1 MSTSPLHK
9 SSSHESAVQH
19 VTGVA
24 RYVDDL
30 PEPRNMLVGLPIYS
44 PHARAKIVR
53 RDGTIARMLP
63 GIHAV
68 LFAADVPGD
77 NLIGPIFHDET
88 LFAEDEALC
97 VGHTVALIVGES
109 LAQCRAAAK
118 SLDIGYEVLEPVL
131 TIADAI
137 AAEQFHTQ
145 PHRIARGD
153 VDSAI
158 EAASEVVRGTAS
170 SGGQDHFYLE
180 TQAALALPGEQGEMH
195 VYSSTQHP
203 TEIQKMVA
211 LVLGLNASDVVC
223 EVPRMGGGFGGK
235 ESQATHWAAFA
246 ALGAQVTGRP
256 CKVWL
261 DRDRDMVQTG
271 NRHPFWTRYEAAFD
285 DSGRITALRA
295 HIYSD
300 GGFSIDL
307 SGAVLDR
314 AVFHLDNA
322 YYLPVCELVGQV
334 CKTNLPSNTAFR
346 GFGGPQGMVVVED
359 AINRYAERTGQDPAV
374 IRARNHYGDAP
385 RNTAPY
391 GQEITQPRVDRIW
404 QELSASSDYEQRR
417 SEIDAFN
424 ATSRW
429 VKRGIAYQ
437 PVKFGIS
444 FTASVLNQA
453 GALILIYTDGT
464 IQLNHGGTEMGQGLH
479 SKMLAICAHA
489 FGVSTARIR
498 AMNTRT
504 DKIPNTSATA
514 ASSGSDLNGQAVQ
527 NACDQLLARM
537 RPVAA
542 ELLGVDEDAVT
553 FAGDAVH
560 GGGASVA
567 FPELANACWV
577 RQISLHSAGFYR
589 TPGIHYDH
597 ATGSGEPFF
606 YYAYGAS
613 VLEVEVNG
621 LTGEHRLQ
629 RADILHDAGKSLIPS
644 IDIGQVEG
652 AFIQGYGWLTMEE
665 VIYSDT
671 GVLKT
676 PGASTYKVPAMG
688 DVPLQMNVSLLERAD
703 QFSTIHGSKAVGEPP
718 FMLALGVVTA
728 LRHAIGSFSANGGE
742 VELAIPA
749 TPEAILRAVVHA
761 TTA

>member
-1 MSTSPLHK
+1 MSNSPLHK
-9 SSSHESAVQH
+9 SSSHESAVEH

-30 PEPRNMLVGLPIYS
+30 PEPRDMLVGLPVYS
-44 PHARAKIVR
+44 PHARAKIVA
-53 RDGTIARMLP
+53 RDGTIARVLP

-68 LFAADVPGD
+68 LFADDVPGD
-77 NLIGPIFHDET
+77 NIIGPIVHDEE
-88 LFAEDEALC
+88 LFAKDEALC

-109 LAQCRAAAK
+109 LELCRVAAK
-118 SLDIGYEVLEPVL
+118 ALDITYEILEPVL

-137 AAEQFHTQ
+137 AAEQFHTE

-153 VDSAI
+153 VDGAL
-158 EAASEVVRGTAS
+158 EAADEVVRGTAS
-170 SGGQDHFYLE
+170 NGGQDHFYLE
-180 TQAALALPGEQGEMH
+180 TQAALALPGERGAMH

-211 LVLGLNASDVVC
+211 LVLGVTAADVVC

-246 ALGAQVTGRP
+246 ALGAQATGRP
-256 CKVWL
+256 VKVWL

-271 NRHPFWTRYEAAFD
+271 NRHPFWSRYEAGFD
-285 DSGRITALRA
+285 ETGRITALRA

-322 YYLPVCELVGQV
+322 YYLPACELVGQV

-359 AINRYAERTGQDPAV
+359 AINRYAERKGLDPAV
-374 IRARNHYGDAP
+374 VRARNHYGDAP

-391 GQEITQPRVDRIW
+391 GQEIPQPRVDRIW
-404 QELSASSDYEQRR
+404 EELKESSDYEQRR
-417 SEIDAFN
+417 RDLDAFN
-424 ATSRW
+424 KASKW
-429 VKRGIAYQ
+429 VKRGIGYQ

-479 SKMLAICAHA
+479 SKMVAICAHA
-489 FGVSTARIR
+489 FGVSTDQIR

-527 NACDQLLARM
+527 DACDQLLARL

-542 ELLGVDEDAVT
+542 KMLNVDEDGVR
-553 FAGDAVH
+553 FDGGDVH
-560 GGGASVA
+560 GDGASVSFA
-567 FPELANACWV
+567 ELAKACWLAQV
-577 RQISLHSAGFYR
+577 SLHAAGFYR

-613 VLEVEVNG
+613 VLEVEING
-621 LTGEHRLQ
+621 LTGEHRLL
-629 RADILHDAGKSLIPS
+629 RADILHDVGNSLIPS
-644 IDIGQVEG
+644 IDVGQIEG
-652 AFIQGYGWLTMEE
+652 AFVQGYGWLTMEE
-665 VIYSDT
+665 VIYSGE

-688 DVPLQMNVSLLERAD
+688 DVPLKMTVSLLGQAD

-728 LRHAIGSFSANGGE
+728 LRHAVGAFSVDGGE
-742 VELAIPA
+742 VELSIPA
-749 TPEAILRAVVHA
+749 TPEAILRAVVNA
-761 TTA
+761 RS

>member
-9 SSSHESAVQH
+9 SSSHESAVEH
-19 VTGVA
+19 VTGDA

-30 PEPRNMLVGLPIYS
+30 PEPRDMLVGLPIYS
-44 PHARAKIVR
+44 PHARAKIVS
-53 RDGTIARMLP
+53 RDGTVARLLP

-68 LFAADVPGD
+68 LFADDVPGD
-77 NLIGPIFHDET
+77 NLIGPIVHDEP
-88 LFAEDEALC
+88 LFAEDEVLC

-109 LAQCRAAAK
+109 LVQCRAAAEH
-118 SLDIGYEVLEPVL
+118 LAIEYDVLEPTL

-137 AAEQFHTQ
+137 AAEQFHTA

-153 VDSAI
+153 VDGAI
-158 EAASEVVRGTAS
+158 EAAAEVIRGTAS
-170 SGGQDHFYLE
+170 NGGQDHFYLE
-180 TQAALALPGEQGEMH
+180 TQAALALPGERGQMH
-195 VYSSTQHP
+195 IYSSTQHP
-203 TEIQKMVA
+203 TEIQKLVA
-211 LVLGLNASDVVC
+211 LVLGKRAADVVC

-235 ESQATHWAAFA
+235 ESQASQWAAFA

-285 DSGRITALRA
+285 ETGRITALRA
-295 HIYSD
+295 NIYSD
-300 GGFSIDL
+300 GGFSLDL

-322 YYLPVCELVGQV
+322 YYLPACELVGQV

-374 IRARNHYGDAP
+374 VRARNHYGDAP

-391 GQEITQPRVDRIW
+391 GQEIPDPRVDRVW
-404 QELSASSDYEQRR
+404 RELKVSSDYEQRR
-417 SEIDAFN
+417 ADIDTFN

-444 FTASVLNQA
+444 FTASMLNQA
-453 GALILIYTDGT
+453 GALVLIYTDGT

-479 SKMLAICAHA
+479 SKMVAICAHA
-489 FGVSTARIR
+489 FGVSTGQIR

-504 DKIPNTSATA
+504 DKIPNTSPTA

-527 NACDQLLARM
+527 DACDQLLARM

-542 ELLGVDEDAVT
+542 TLLKCDEEGVT
-553 FAGDAVH
+553 FADDAVH
-560 GGGASVA
+560 GGGASVP
-567 FPELANACWV
+567 FTELTLACWLGQV
-577 RQISLHSAGFYR
+577 SLHAAGFYR

-606 YYAYGAS
+606 YFAYGAS

-629 RADILHDAGKSLIPS
+629 RVDILHDAGNSLNPS

-688 DVPLQMNVSLLERAD
+688 DVPLQMNVALLSQAD

-728 LRHAIGSFSANGGE
+728 LRHAIGGFSTKGGE
-742 VELAIPA
+742 VED
-749 TPEAILRAVVHA
+749 RKSVV
-761 TTA
+761 